1 MRGSLQIRGSAQL
14 IRIVPLEFVRCR
26 SSNLGSSGMSRS
38 LLLAWLIIASA
49 PLRAAPPPATAPVAT
64 PVPAAAPAA
73 AQAGNPIPQPP
84 AVDAR
89 AYILLDHDSGRVL
102 AESHA
107 DDRMEPASLTK
118 LMTSYAVFA
127 ALKEGRL
134 KLADT
139 VTISEHAWKAEGS
152 RTFVQVGTQIPAEV
166 LIKGMLVQSGNDA
179 TIALA
184 EKVGGTESAFAQIM
198 NTYAKRLGMKST
210 NFENSDGLPSP
221 NHYTTAR
228 DMATLSRA
236 VVRDF
241 PDYYQWYGLREF
253 TWNNITQHNRNGLL
267 LRDPTVD
274 GIKTG
279 HTDTAGY
286 CLITSAKRDGMR
298 LTSVVLGSPSIKA
311 REDASAALLNY
322 GYTFYET
329 GKVKRRGEL
338 ILQPP
343 VYKGV
348 AASIAAGSPAD
359 LYVTVG
365 RGQLA
370 NLHTVATVKEPLIA
384 PLAAG
389 ATIGEFTVTAPGG
402 DVVIRSPLVALGS
415 DPLGGLWTRMIDS
428 IALWFK

>member
-1 MRGSLQIRGSAQL
+1 
-14 IRIVPLEFVRCR
+14 
-26 SSNLGSSGMSRS
+26 
-38 LLLAWLIIASA
+38 
-49 PLRAAPPPATAPVAT
+49 
-64 PVPAAAPAA
+64 
-73 AQAGNPIPQPP
+73 
-84 AVDAR
+84 
-89 AYILLDHDSGRVL
+89 
-102 AESHA
+102 
-107 DDRMEPASLTK
+107 MEPASLTK
-118 LMTSYAVFA
+118 LMTSYVVFA

-134 KLADT
+134 KLDDI

-198 NTYAKRLGMKST
+198 NVYAKRLGMKAT

-236 VVRDF
+236 IVNDF
-241 PDYYQWYGLREF
+241 PQYYQWYGLREF

-322 GYTFYET
+322 GYTFFET
-329 GKVKRRGEL
+329 GKIKSRGDL
-338 ILQPP
+338 VLNPH
-343 VYKGV
+343 VYKGATPTVRVGV
-348 AASIAAGSPAD
+348 ASNLI
-359 LYVTVG
+359 VTVG
-365 RGQLA
+365 RGELA
-370 NLHTVATVKEPLIA
+370 KLRTNTTLKEPLIA

-389 ATIGEFTVTAPGG
+389 AALGELTVTAPNG
-402 DVVIRSPLVALGS
+402 DVVIRTPLVALQA
-415 DPLGGLWTRMIDS
+415 DPLGGIWTRMTDS
-428 IALWFK
+428 ISLWFK